1 MKTINQNKFDK
12 ALQLILL
19 IGLDFIASYLLLQ
32 LGISISKGIFTK
44 NTLVLLLFSL
54 GYTPFV
60 VVQHLKNVPKYIET
74 KLTYLMV
81 FMNMAVLAGL
91 LFKDFFRDGFS
102 VPLDGIFNL
111 GAGLLFTITAIL
123 ILVKI
128 FSKVVVVAEKTE
140 VAN

>member
-12 ALQLILL
+12 VLQLILL
-19 IGLDFIASYLLLQ
+19 IGLDFITFYLLIQ

-54 GYTPFV
+54 GWTPFV

-74 KLTYLMV
+74 KLTYLMA
-81 FMNMAVLAGL
+81 FMNTAVLAWL
-91 LFKDFFRDGFS
+91 LFTDFLRSGFS
-102 VPLDGIFNL
+102 APLDGIFNL
-111 GAGLLFTITAIL
+111 VTGLIFTIIAIL

-128 FSKVVVVAEKTE
+128 FSKVVDVAEKTE
-140 VAN
+140 IAN

>member
-74 KLTYLMV
+74 KLTYLMA
-81 FMNMAVLAGL
+81 FMNTAILAWL
-91 LFKDFFRDGFS
+91 LFTDFFRDGFS

-111 GAGLLFTITAIL
+111 GTGLLFTITAIL

-128 FSKVVVVAEKTE
+128 FSKVVDVAEKTE
-140 VAN
+140 IAS